1 MNYYWFCK
9 ATRDELRA
17 NGANHI
23 IPVEW
28 NGFNA
33 ITRIEDKTK
42 KMFIFH
48 AEHDFELMCKFR
60 YDAVPVEIT
69 GRQYNRIVAGRT
81 VNPSQDLNN
90 RMRYTMYGK
99 VREQFGEI
107 YSSQ

>member
-28 NGFNA
+28 NGWNA
-33 ITRIEDKTK
+33 ITRIDDKTK

-48 AEHDFELMCKFR
+48 AEYDFELMCKFR
-60 YDAVPVEIT
+60 YDAVPVEIS

-81 VNPSQDLNN
+81 INPSQDLSN
-90 RMRYTMYGK
+90 RMRESMYGNI
-99 VREQFGEI
+99 QNPCGEI
-107 YSSQ
+107 WLPQ